1 MTSKPTALFLSPE
14 SPHPPIGGGP
24 LRSASVLHYLLSRY
38 EVDAV
43 LFRQPDGPP
52 PQCPGAARTLT
63 IPLPFHSRQTLARLW
78 RNASRVLR
86 GAPPLIDRFAGFEP
100 LLRDFLAGRRYDL
113 GLVEHLWLAPYCEI
127 LRPVCARLV
136 LDLHNIES
144 EWHRRCA
151 AAESP
156 VTAAAMYRFAWAA
169 RRIEANYLPRFDL
182 VLATSEED
190 ASRASAIAPEAKLA
204 VFPNVLP
211 PIEPRPRVD
220 DGRSLVF
227 PGNLEY
233 LPNRQAIRWFHTQ
246 VWPRLRHRPGLV
258 WRILGCHPEAVPPE
272 IRADPAIEIGPLGED
287 SISRLAEASVGIA
300 PLISGSGTRLKIL
313 EMWAAGLPVVSTP
326 LGAEGLG
333 AVDGFH
339 IAIADT
345 PQRFAAAVV
354 KLLESPEQ
362 RQQFGEAGRALLRA
376 RFTWEAGWERL
387 RGLGL

>member
-1 MTSKPTALFLSPE
+1 LTTRPAAIFLSPE

-24 LRSASVLHYLLSRY
+24 LRSASVLHYLLSQY

-63 IPLPFHSRQTLARLW
+63 ISLPYHSRRPLARLW

-86 GAPPLIDRFAGFEP
+86 GAPPLIDRFAGFEAP
-100 LLRDFLAGRRYDL
+100 LKDFLAGRRYDL
-113 GLVEHLWLAPYCEI
+113 GVVEHLWLAPYCEI
-127 LRPVCARLV
+127 LRPACGRMV

-144 EWHRRCA
+144 EWHRLCA
-151 AAESP
+151 AAEHP
-156 VTAAAMYRFAWAA
+156 IAAAAMHCFARAS
-169 RRIEANYLPRFDL
+169 RRIETRLLPRFDV
-182 VLATSEED
+182 VLTTSEED
-190 ASRASAIAPEAKLA
+190 ASRASAIAPQAVIA

-211 PIEPRPRVD
+211 PVEPRPRVD

-246 VWPRLRHRPGLV
+246 VWPRLRNRHGLV
-258 WRILGCHPEAVPPE
+258 WRILGCHPEAVPASL
-272 IRADPAIEIGPLGED
+272 RKDPSIEIGPLGDD

-300 PLISGSGTRLKIL
+300 PLISGSGTRLKVL
-313 EMWAAGLPVVSTP
+313 EMWAAGLPVVSTS

-339 IAIADT
+339 MAIADT
-345 PQRFAAAVV
+345 PQGFAAAVV
-354 KLLESPEQ
+354 KLLESPE
-362 RQQFGEAGRALLRA
+362 RRRQFGEAGRALLRA
-376 RFTWEAGWERL
+376 RFTWDAGWERL
-387 RGLGL
+387 RRLGL

>member
-1 MTSKPTALFLSPE
+1 MASKPTALFLSPE

-63 IPLPFHSRQTLARLW
+63 IPLPYHSRRTVARLG
-78 RNASRVLR
+78 RNVSRVLR
-86 GAPPLIDRFAGFEP
+86 GAPPLIDRFAGFKEP
-100 LLRDFLAGRRYDL
+100 LRNFLAGRRYDL
-113 GLVEHLWLAPYCEI
+113 GVVEHLWLAPYCEI
-127 LRPVCARLV
+127 LRPACARLV

-151 AAESP
+151 AAASP
-156 VTAAAMYRFAWAA
+156 FSAAAMYRFAWSA

-182 VLATSEED
+182 VLATSDED
-190 ASRASAIAPEAKLA
+190 AGRASAIAPEARVA

-233 LPNRQAIRWFHTQ
+233 LPNQQAIRWFHTQ
-246 VWPRLRHRPGLV
+246 VWPRLRHRRGLV
-258 WRILGCHPEAVPPE
+258 WRILGCHPEAVPAE
-272 IRADPAIEIGPLGED
+272 LRTDPAIEIGALGDD
-287 SISRLAEASVGIA
+287 SISRLAQASVGIA

-313 EMWAAGLPVVSTP
+313 EMWAAGLPVVSTS

-362 RQQFGEAGRALLRA
+362 RQQFGEAGLALLRA

-387 RGLGL
+387 RRLGL

>member
-1 MTSKPTALFLSPE
+1 MSSKPAALFLSPE
-14 SPHPPIGGGP
+14 SPHPPVGGGP

-43 LFRQPDGPP
+43 LFQQPDGAQ

-63 IPLPFHSRQTLARLW
+63 IPLPYHSRRTVARLW

-86 GAPPLIDRFAGFEP
+86 GAPPLIDRFAGFEAP
-100 LLRDFLAGRRYDL
+100 LREFLTGRRYEL
-113 GLVEHLWLAPYCEI
+113 GVLEHLWLAPYCEI
-127 LRPVCARLV
+127 LRPACERVV

-144 EWHRRCA
+144 EWHRLCA
-151 AAESP
+151 AAENP
-156 VTAAAMYRFAWAA
+156 IAAAAMYRFAWAA
-169 RRIEANYLPRFDL
+169 RRIEARFLPRVDL
-182 VLATSEED
+182 VLTTSEED
-190 ASRASAIAPEAKLA
+190 ARRASAIAPEAKVA

-211 PIEPRPRVD
+211 PIDPRPRVD

-233 LPNRQAIRWFHTQ
+233 LPNRQAIRWFHTH
-246 VWPRLRHRPGLV
+246 VWPRLRRRRGLV
-258 WRILGCHPEAVPPE
+258 WRILGCHPEAVPAAL
-272 IRADPAIEIGPLGED
+272 RADPAIEIGPLGDD

-313 EMWAAGLPVVSTP
+313 EMWAAGLPVVSTS

-339 IAIADT
+339 MLIADT

-362 RQQFGEAGRALLRA
+362 RQQLGEAGRALLRA

-387 RGLGL
+387 RRLGL